1 MLKGGR
7 RWVFIDLP
15 RVIFHRYSDNTIEAL
30 EMLDSDEK
38 IDLELILAL
47 IRYIVLN
54 EEVSVSLYFWLSAG
68 A

>member
-1 MLKGGR
+1 
-7 RWVFIDLP
+7 
-15 RVIFHRYSDNTIEAL
+15 
-30 EMLDSDEK
+30 MLDSDEK

-54 EEVSVSLYFWLSAG
+54 EEVSVSLYFRFSAG